1 MIDSIL
7 LRIAKTAILSRF
19 DRNIEIDRNKLL
31 TDYPF
36 LQLEAASFVTLNYN
50 HQLRGCIGS
59 IIAQRKL
66 LDDIIQNA
74 ESAAFND
81 YRFKPLSKD
90 ELQNLHI
97 EVSILTPPEEL
108 SYTDFDNLR
117 DKIRPDIDG
126 LILKYGQ
133 NQGTF
138 LPQVWETLKTPKEF
152 LDHLSYKAGLSPSV
166 YEKHPT
172 IYRYE
177 VKAIE
182 NYFDAIAPL

>member
-1 MIDSIL
+1 MLDPIL
-7 LRIAKTAILSRF
+7 LRIAKSAILTQF
-19 DRNIEIDRNKLL
+19 DSKIEIDRNKLL

-36 LQLEAASFVTLNYN
+36 LQSEAATFVTLNCN

-59 IIAQRKL
+59 IIAHRKL
-66 LDDIIQNA
+66 LDDIIYNA

-81 YRFKPLSKD
+81 PRFKPVSVD
-90 ELQNLHI
+90 EFPHLHL

-108 SYTDFDNLR
+108 NYTDYNNLL
-117 DKIRPDIDG
+117 DKVRPDIDG
-126 LILKYGQ
+126 LILKYGY

-138 LPQVWETLKTPKEF
+138 LPQVWETLQTPKAF
-152 LDHLSYKAGLSPSV
+152 LDHLSHKAGLDPSV

-182 NYFDAIAPL
+182 NDFDAIVPL